1 MWTQLQG
8 FERRGR
14 TCRGALS
21 RSALW
26 GCPSAGQEPCLNSA
40 PWGHR
45 ATGLPRLCRADHP
58 IRPRKEGLAL
68 GFSVCRYILLF
79 TYLIFGCAEPS
90 LLQGL
95 SSSSRKRGLLS
106 SCGAVS
112 FCPSWVLGVW
122 TSAVAARGSV
132 LAGPQLW
139 SRGLVVLRHVGSSWT
154 RNGARVSCIGRRTL
168 YHGATRG
175 VPWHCGFKV
184 HPGEVTRSFPE
195 RQRAEGERAPDRR

>member
-90 LLQGL
+90 LMQGL

-112 FCPSWVLGVW
+112 FCPSWVLGVR

-132 LAGPQLW
+132 LAGPQLC

-168 YHGATRG
+168 
-175 VPWHCGFKV
+175 P
-184 HPGEVTRSFPE
+184 RSHQGCPL
-195 RQRAEGERAPDRR
+195 ALWL